1 MNAAR
6 YLRRLA
12 LATLLLVALLA
23 SVNYYADPYGVWR
36 YGLPGDTIQSRP
48 AIRNQERMHKAH
60 AVRLVD
66 ADCLILGNSR
76 VVVGLDPNHPL
87 LPEKTYN
94 LGLSA
99 SNIYECYR
107 YLQHAV
113 AFKKPKMVLFA
124 IDKGMFDAASTP
136 EVDFDEARLA
146 VAADGTPQPRWRYAD
161 IPETLLSLDA
171 LVDSLKT
178 LRDKT
183 SVKYKD
189 GMRDEVLMKPY
200 TVPSKI
206 LAENER
212 WKDGSRKLAWNI
224 KDGSNKQREA
234 FMEFLSFCHS
244 QDIRLVVLTNPLH
257 SGLLDLEISDPVAFR
272 RWLIW
277 VGNAVRTGSNF
288 LADSWGL
295 VPSEGSGWWEGKI
308 PHFVNFYGFNPIS
321 SEPFPSPDERV
332 SAMKNY
338 WEISHYRKAVG
349 DLMIEVLVSSE
360 PVTLS
365 FSFGRKTN
373 DGDALWTWLDRERA
387 EWKAGKI
394 QPSSIEKWKVER

>member
-60 AVRLVD
+60 AVRLAD

-113 AFKKPKMVLFA
+113 AIKKPKLVLFA

-183 SVKYKD
+183 GVKYKD
-189 GMRDEVLMKPY
+189 GMRDEVLMNPY
-200 TVPSKI
+200 TQAAKV

-212 WKDGSRKLAWNI
+212 WKEGSRKFLWNK
-224 KDGSNKQREA
+224 KDGSNAQRTA
-234 FMEFLSFCHS
+234 FVDLISFCHANNIS
-244 QDIRLVVLTNPLH
+244 ASVITNPLH
-257 SGLLDLEISDPVAFR
+257 SEMLNLEIGEADSFK
-272 RWLIW
+272 RWIIW
-277 VGNAVRTGSNF
+277 VGNVIHRPDYMLTR
-288 LADSWGL
+288 SWSF
-295 VPSEGSGWWEGKI
+295 VPSEGRSWLEGKQ
-308 PHFVNFYGFNPIS
+308 PRFTNFYGFNPIS
-321 SEPFPSPDERV
+321 SEPFPSPEDRESKMR
-332 SAMKNY
+332 NY

-349 DLMIEVLVSSE
+349 NLVIKRLNSMDEVFTGFQFGNKIRYGDENWASIEKE
-360 PVTLS
+360 W
-365 FSFGRKTN
+365 N
-373 DGDALWTWLDRERA
+373 D
-387 EWKAGKI
+387 WKAGKI
-394 QPSSIEKWKVER
+394 EPISIEKWKVER